1 MICGRGVAPPP
12 SPIPSRP
19 RFRVTSPD
27 RFCKG
32 APAGRGSNAVGLPSE
47 TVGEGN
53 MPLLISSLDG
63 EKFFAGRAIMPG
75 SGLPVPSMDAGQ
87 SISPL
92 RT

>member
-1 MICGRGVAPPP
+1 
-12 SPIPSRP
+12 
-19 RFRVTSPD
+19 
-27 RFCKG
+27 
-32 APAGRGSNAVGLPSE
+32 
-47 TVGEGN
+47 